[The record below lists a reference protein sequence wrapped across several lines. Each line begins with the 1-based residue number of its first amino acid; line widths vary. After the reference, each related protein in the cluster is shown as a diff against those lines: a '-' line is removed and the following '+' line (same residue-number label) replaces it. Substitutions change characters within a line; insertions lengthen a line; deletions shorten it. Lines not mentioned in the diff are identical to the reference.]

1 MKIIEFLADKLYVVL
16 TACFISLLLVLFLY
30 SLQINASVIIMILTL
45 FWILPISF
53 ISVEYT
59 RRHQYYRNL
68 LETMQ
73 TLDQKYLI
81 ADILSEPHFIDG
93 QLLYSI
99 LKESARSMQ
108 ENVKLYRLAEND
120 YRDYIEMWV
129 HEIKTPLAAAKLIAD
144 NNPSVVSDSII
155 EEIEHVQGFVEQAL
169 FYARSANVEN
179 DYIIKE
185 IELSTIVHNV
195 IKKHSNDFIY
205 KKIRIELEDLEQNV
219 YTDQKWIEFIL
230 DQIVTNALT
239 YTPPQNGLI
248 RIYAKRRE
256 NSIQLFISDNGVGI
270 DPKDIRRIFQKGFTG
285 NNRPHN
291 EKATGI
297 GLYLCHTLCRKL
309 YLDIDVESRLSQG
322 TTMIITF
329 PLSNLLLL
337 K

>member
-1 MKIIEFLADKLYVVL
+1 MKINEFLHDKLYVIL
-16 TACFISLLLVLFLY
+16 TSLFVSILLTLFLY
-30 SLQINASVIIMILTL
+30 SLQTSASLIVMLL
-45 FWILPISF
+45 VLYWILPISF
-53 ISVEYT
+53 LAVEYT
-59 RRHQYYRNL
+59 RRRQYYGSL
-68 LETMQ
+68 FHTMA

-81 ADILSEPHFIDG
+81 ADIIREPHFIDG
-93 QLLYSI
+93 QLLYAI

-108 ENVKLYRLAEND
+108 ENVKQYRLAENE

-129 HEIKTPLAAAKLIAD
+129 HEVKTPLAAAKLIAD
-144 NNPSVVSDSII
+144 NNPSEVSDSIS
-155 EEIEHVQGFVEQAL
+155 EEIEHVQSFVEQAL

-185 IELSTIVHNV
+185 VALSTIVHNV
-195 IKKHSNDFIY
+195 IKKHSSDFIY
-205 KKIRIELEDLEQNV
+205 KKIRVELEGLEEIV

-230 DQIVTNALT
+230 DQIITNALT
-239 YTPPQNGLI
+239 YTPSHTGVI
-248 RIYAKRRE
+248 RISTKRKE
-256 NSIQLFISDNGVGI
+256 NSIQLLIADNGVGI

-285 NNRPHN
+285 SNRGHN

-297 GLYLCHTLCRKL
+297 GLYLCHNLCRKL
-309 YLDIDVESRLSQG
+309 YLDIDVESLVHKG

>member
-1 MKIIEFLADKLYVVL
+1 MKISEFLADKLYVIL
-16 TACFISLLLVLFLY
+16 TTLFVSLLLSLFLY
-30 SLQINASVIIMILTL
+30 SLQISASVIILL
-45 FWILPISF
+45 LVLYWILPVSF
-53 ISVEYT
+53 LMVEYT
-59 RRHQYYRNL
+59 RRRQYYQNL
-68 LETMQ
+68 LDTMQ

-81 ADILSEPHFIDG
+81 ADIIREPHFIDG
-93 QLLYSI
+93 QLLYAI
-99 LKESARSMQ
+99 LRESGRSMQ
-108 ENVKLYRLAEND
+108 ENVKQYHLAENE

-144 NNPSVVSDSII
+144 NNPSDVCDSIS

-185 IELSTIVHNV
+185 IELSLIVHNV

-205 KKIRIELEDLEQNV
+205 KKIRIELEGLEEVV

-239 YTPPQNGLI
+239 YTPPQSGVI
-248 RIYAKRRE
+248 RIYTRRRE
-256 NSIQLFISDNGVGI
+256 NSVQLFIADNGVGI

-285 NNRPHN
+285 SNRPHN
-291 EKATGI
+291 EQATGI
-297 GLYLCHTLCRKL
+297 GLYLCRNLCHKL
-309 YLDIDVESRLSQG
+309 YLDIDVESRLHKG

-329 PLSNLLLL
+329 PLSNLMLL

>member
-1 MKIIEFLADKLYVVL
+1 MKISDFLSDKLYVLL
-16 TACFISLLLVLFLY
+16 TALIICLLLTMFLL
-30 SLQINASVIIMILTL
+30 SLHISASVLALLMI
-45 FWILPISF
+45 FYWILPITF
-53 ISVEYT
+53 LCVEYT
-59 RRHQYYRNL
+59 RRKGYYQSIHD
-68 LETMQ
+68 TMK

-81 ADILSEPHFIDG
+81 ADVIRQPHFADG
-93 QLLYSI
+93 RVLYEI
-99 LKESARSMQ
+99 IREAGRSMQ
-108 ENVKLYRLAEND
+108 ENVKQYRLAENE

-144 NNPSVVSDSII
+144 NNPSSASSSIS
-155 EEIEHVQGFVEQAL
+155 EEIDHVQSFVEQAL

-185 IELSTIVHNV
+185 VELSLIVHNV

-205 KKIRIELEDLEQNV
+205 KKIKIELEDLEEIV

-230 DQIVTNALT
+230 DQIITNALT
-239 YTPPQNGLI
+239 YTPSQTGVI
-248 RIYAKRRE
+248 RIYTKKKE
-256 NSIQLFISDNGVGI
+256 NSIQLLIADNGVGI

-285 NNRPHN
+285 MNRPHN

-297 GLYLCHTLCRKL
+297 GLYLCRNLCRKL
-309 YLDIDVESRLSQG
+309 YLDIDVQSILHQG